1 MTESCIQIEQLT
13 KKFNK
18 KTILNEITLDIPCAK
33 ITGLL
38 GPSGAGKTTLIKQ
51 IAGMDTSDQGHIYV
65 LSKKMPSLDIIHRI
79 GYMAQSDALY
89 NELSAYDNLDFFAQL
104 YGLKGK
110 IKKQRIYEVI
120 ELVDLTADLRKK
132 VSKYSG
138 GMKRRLSLAIALVHQ
153 PEILLLD
160 EPTVGIDPVLRQSIW
175 SELEI
180 LSNQGTT
187 IIVTTHVMDEAEKC
201 HQLAMLRNGR
211 IIAFDTPNKLL
222 ENTETKSIEEAFL
235 YYGGVKA

>member
-1 MTESCIQIEQLT
+1 MVEPCIQVQQLT
-13 KKFNK
+13 KKFSKRTVLQN
-18 KTILNEITLDIPCAK
+18 ISLDIPHAK

-38 GPSGAGKTTLIKQ
+38 GPSGAGKTTLIKL
-51 IAGMDTSDQGHIYV
+51 IAGMDTPDRGKIHV
-65 LSKKMPSLDIIHRI
+65 LSTKMPSLNIVKRL

-89 NELSAYDNLDFFAQL
+89 TELTAYDNLDFFAQL

-110 IKKQRIYEVI
+110 TKKQRINEVM
-120 ELVDLTADLRKK
+120 ELVDLTSDLRKK

-153 PEILLLD
+153 PEVLLLD

-175 SELEI
+175 SELEL
-180 LSNQGTT
+180 LSKQGTT

-201 HQLAMLRNGR
+201 HQLAMLRDGE
-211 IIAFDTPNKLL
+211 IIAFDTPNQLMKA
-222 ENTETKSIEEAFL
+222 TEKSSIEDAFL
-235 YYGGVKA
+235 YYGGAKA

>member
-1 MTESCIQIEQLT
+1 MTKSCIRVEQLT

-18 KTILNEITLDIPCAK
+18 KTILNEISLDIPCAK

-51 IAGMDTSDQGHIYV
+51 IAGMDTPDQGHIYV
-65 LSKKMPSLDIIHRI
+65 LSKKMPSIDMINRI

-110 IKKQRIYEVI
+110 AKKQRIHEVM

-175 SELEI
+175 SELDI
-180 LSNQGTT
+180 LSEQGTT

-201 HQLAMLRNGR
+201 HQLAMLRNGEM
-211 IIAFDTPNKLL
+211 IAFDTPKKLV
-222 ENTETKSIEEAFL
+222 EDTETKSIEEAFL

>member
-1 MTESCIQIEQLT
+1 MTKPCIQVDQLT

-18 KTILNEITLDIPCAK
+18 KTILNKITLDIPSAK

-89 NELSAYDNLDFFAQL
+89 NELSAYDNLNFFAQL

-110 IKKQRIYEVI
+110 AKKQRIYKVM

-201 HQLAMLRNGR
+201 HQLAMLRNGE
-211 IIAFDTPNKLL
+211 IIAFDTPNKLV
-222 ENTETKSIEEAFL
+222 EETETKSIEEAFL